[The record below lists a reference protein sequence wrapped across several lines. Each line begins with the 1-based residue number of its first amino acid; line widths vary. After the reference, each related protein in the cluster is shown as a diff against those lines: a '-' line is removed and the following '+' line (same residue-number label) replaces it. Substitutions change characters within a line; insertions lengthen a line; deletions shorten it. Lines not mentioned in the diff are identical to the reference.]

1 MAAPQQVQ
9 GTKFVNMV
17 SSLLKNNK
25 SQGRSFNKSRNM
37 ATATNIIHKTKHT
50 CNFKIFKSASIRF
63 IFVSESVVLPA
74 NVFFKKK
81 NTGILLKLT
90 CQMKRRTKKFNYFFI
105 FNQAPST
112 PRLDIPYFS
121 GMVQSLTSKNPYGL

>member
-74 NVFFKKK
+74 NVFFYKKK
-81 NTGILLKLT
+81 I
-90 CQMKRRTKKFNYFFI
+90 
-105 FNQAPST
+105 QA
-112 PRLDIPYFS
+112 FC
-121 GMVQSLTSKNPYGL
+121 

>member
-1 MAAPQQVQ
+1 
-9 GTKFVNMV
+9 
-17 SSLLKNNK
+17 
-25 SQGRSFNKSRNM
+25 M

-74 NVFFKKK
+74 NVFLKKK

>member
-9 GTKFVNMV
+9 GTKFVNMI

>member
-9 GTKFVNMV
+9 GTKFVNMI

-74 NVFFKKK
+74 NVFFFKKK
-81 NTGILLKLT
+81 YRHFVKTYMPNEKKNKKIQLL
-90 CQMKRRTKKFNYFFI
+90 FYFQSSTFYT
-105 FNQAPST
+105 QA
-112 PRLDIPYFS
+112 
-121 GMVQSLTSKNPYGL
+121 